1 MHIVYSMCLMFKH
14 WFCWKY
20 QYNKYMFNFIDHLQ
34 FIPVSGCVGIYPSA
48 LLCPGAYNADKM
60 ALMVVAIPSWHTF
73 LVFVICVIRN
83 TRPRQLCCQLWK
95 KATIFIEKRL
105 IGPALTQFKIVMFLY
120 MTVVTSMNNVINEH
134 IHHNSQS
141 LS

>member
-1 MHIVYSMCLMFKH
+1 
-14 WFCWKY
+14 
-20 QYNKYMFNFIDHLQ
+20 
-34 FIPVSGCVGIYPSA
+34 
-48 LLCPGAYNADKM
+48 
-60 ALMVVAIPSWHTF
+60 
-73 LVFVICVIRN
+73 
-83 TRPRQLCCQLWK
+83 
-95 KATIFIEKRL
+95 L